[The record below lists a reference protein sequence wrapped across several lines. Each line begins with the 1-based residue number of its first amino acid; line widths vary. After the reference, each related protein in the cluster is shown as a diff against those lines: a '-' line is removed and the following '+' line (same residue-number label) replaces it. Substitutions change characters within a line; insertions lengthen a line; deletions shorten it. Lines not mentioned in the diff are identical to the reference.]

1 MRTAALLLVLSL
13 AGCSAASDVVAN
25 LPSPASPPSPSAPA
39 VDITGT
45 WAGSEWG
52 PMRLVQDTTGAVS
65 GDLAD
70 YDYRSRIVGTVSG
83 NRLTGYWTSPD
94 GNSPCET
101 SRDGTR
107 YHGRIEFTFTGN
119 RFMGRYSLCADDP
132 NYFDPDND
140 ASNGPY
146 VEGERVR

>member
-1 MRTAALLLVLSL
+1 MRVSILLALVAL
-13 AGCSAASDVVAN
+13 AGCSAASDVMAT
-25 LPSPASPPSPSAPA
+25 LPSPSAPTSPSGPS

-45 WAGSEWG
+45 WEGSEWG
-52 PMRLVQDTTGAVS
+52 PMRLVQDTTGAVT

-70 YDYRSRIVGTVSG
+70 YDYQSRIVGTVSG
-83 NRLTGYWTSPD
+83 DRLTGYWTSPS

-107 YHGRIEFTFTGN
+107 YHGRIEFTFTGD
-119 RFMGRYSLCADDP
+119 RFMGRYSLCSDDP
-132 NYFDPDND
+132 NYFDPDGE

-146 VEGERVR
+146 VEGQRIR